1 MTPGCPSWAP
11 KSSKVRK
18 ISARNSF
25 RGRPAAFPDASLASW
40 DAVPGTPQRPSPT
53 PRLLPPTP
61 RWPPG
66 RRSALLQFGEVG
78 DLGLEMRERRFGVDC
93 GGDPVLP
100 GAEGDGALAIAAQ
113 RGIGDHRQCRG
124 RTVGRNRAALVAG
137 HFLGAVL
144 VRHGQAIDAE
154 QSPQLGP
161 GDLTVPRDQG
171 EQVLT
176 LGTAHHQGL
185 DDVAGLDAPGCS
197 GLGERGHVA
206 MAGEGEVQP
215 GRLEGCCRTLLVH
228 GATIDGATG
237 TLRPWVGGAASP
249 VDRRLGAGGVGLLEG
264 WIQRRGPVFD
274 LGSRPWPPTLPSI
287 LPPTRRSSI
296 PGRSRAFKQRCSTVR
311 VSGSSTHGR
320 TWSRWMRL

>member
-1 MTPGCPSWAP
+1 
-11 KSSKVRK
+11 
-18 ISARNSF
+18 
-25 RGRPAAFPDASLASW
+25 
-40 DAVPGTPQRPSPT
+40 
-53 PRLLPPTP
+53 
-61 RWPPG
+61 
-66 RRSALLQFGEVG
+66 
-78 DLGLEMRERRFGVDC
+78 
-93 GGDPVLP
+93 
-100 GAEGDGALAIAAQ
+100 
-113 RGIGDHRQCRG
+113 
-124 RTVGRNRAALVAG
+124 
-137 HFLGAVL
+137 
-144 VRHGQAIDAE
+144 RHGQAIDAE

-249 VDRRLGAGGVGLLEG
+249 GRPEGWSRTLLAHGATVAGATGTLRRWVGGAASPVGRRLGAGGVGLLEG

-296 PGRSRAFKQRCSTVR
+296 P
-311 VSGSSTHGR
+311 
-320 TWSRWMRL
+320 